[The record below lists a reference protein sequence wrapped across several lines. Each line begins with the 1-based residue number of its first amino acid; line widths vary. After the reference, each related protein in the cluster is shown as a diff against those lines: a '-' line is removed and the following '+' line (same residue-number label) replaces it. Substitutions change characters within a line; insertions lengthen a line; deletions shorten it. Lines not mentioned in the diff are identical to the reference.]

1 MTRASKTKRPKQ
13 PDRLRSIADG
23 GILEPM
29 QTIVIRMPPDMRRAL
44 KEKAVAMRNEHGLR
58 VTESDVIRIAL
69 TRYLSEAG
77 K

>member
-1 MTRASKTKRPKQ
+1 MP
-13 PDRLRSIADG
+13 
-23 GILEPM
+23 EPM